1 MTQQARPNILLIA
14 PVLDSL
20 LDRLSSAFEVHRL
33 YEQDEPLA
41 WLAAEGTRVQ
51 AVITRG
57 DVGISNAVLEQLPQI
72 GLIAIFGVGTDAVD
86 LDYARK
92 ANIAVTIT
100 SGVLTND
107 VADMAMGLL
116 LSGAR
121 RLCLGDRFVRE
132 GQWLR
137 QAPALGTQVSGKRV
151 GIVGMGNIGRA
162 IAQRATAFDMSVSY
176 ISCTPKPELPYTRCG
191 DIYTLARENDFLIV
205 AASGGAAN
213 RGLIDASVLEAMPA
227 HAWLVN
233 IARGTLV
240 DENALIQALQRKAIA
255 GAALDVFEEEPHV
268 PEALIALD
276 NVILQPHVGSATAET
291 RQKMS
296 DVVFANVDAF
306 FKGRPLPNAV

>member
-41 WLAAEGTRVQ
+41 RLAAEGTRVQ
-51 AVITRG
+51 AVVTRG

-137 QAPALGTQVSGKRV
+137 QAPALGTRVSGKRV

-191 DIYTLARENDFLIV
+191 DIYT
-205 AASGGAAN
+205 GA
-213 RGLIDASVLEAMPA
+213 G
-227 HAWLVN
+227 
-233 IARGTLV
+233 
-240 DENALIQALQRKAIA
+240 K
-255 GAALDVFEEEPHV
+255 
-268 PEALIALD
+268 
-276 NVILQPHVGSATAET
+276 
-291 RQKMS
+291 
-296 DVVFANVDAF
+296 
-306 FKGRPLPNAV
+306 